1 MKIKEQVV
9 SASFQYHK
17 DIDARLEGIQIG
29 DSSFRLVKTAED
41 GESEYKNYLVKT
53 PQNYS
58 IFNFRDVLKGR
69 VRTLKTFTLHE
80 IRNSETRKSFAKK
93 IFPIIK
99 EHKEE
104 ESFASL
110 ESFMRWENS
119 KKRNKTTLTY
129 WIESRTVLEVFI
141 WIQK

>member
-1 MKIKEQVV
+1 MEVLGGCLMKIKEQVV

-58 IFNFRDVLKGR
+58 IFNFRDVLKGK
-69 VRTLKTFTLHE
+69 VRTLSTFTLHE

-110 ESFMRWENS
+110 ESFMR
-119 KKRNKTTLTY
+119 
-129 WIESRTVLEVFI
+129 
-141 WIQK
+141 

>member
-1 MKIKEQVV
+1 MNNLNIFLIRKGNINNVKRNGSETWSWFEGGCLMKIKEQVV

-69 VRTLKTFTLHE
+69 VRTLSTFTLHE

-93 IFPIIK
+93 RYF
-99 EHKEE
+99 
-104 ESFASL
+104 
-110 ESFMRWENS
+110 
-119 KKRNKTTLTY
+119 
-129 WIESRTVLEVFI
+129 
-141 WIQK
+141 Q